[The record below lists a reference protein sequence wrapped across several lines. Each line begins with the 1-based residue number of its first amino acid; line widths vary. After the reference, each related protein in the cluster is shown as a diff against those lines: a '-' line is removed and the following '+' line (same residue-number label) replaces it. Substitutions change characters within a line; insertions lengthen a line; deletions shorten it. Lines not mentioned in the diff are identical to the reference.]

1 MSDDIKPEA
10 GAIPPRVTIKIPGQ
24 SGDISGSGDAA
35 GKKKTARLSLDQVTA
50 DPGAVAGAH
59 VEGVG
64 GVSKTIRLSPAQTGQ
79 ATVTPLPSVGKA
91 LAGTFAYDEAKRQT
105 SRIPL
110 EAVMPGASGTA
121 SLPGIPGVASTM
133 PKTIKVK
140 RPSLSLSA
148 DISAI
153 KAETPAAI
161 PVEAPAA
168 GKNQTARVD
177 LAPEAVTEGVPDSQP
192 TQKKTIKIRR
202 ADGAE
207 SKPGE
212 VRSVSIARADGT
224 GAGGAVVQAVG
235 QVAKPHGA
243 YVGLA
248 AVALLVLCFMIYLL
262 AAQAYPSLGWSV

>member
-1 MSDDIKPEA
+1 MSDDNRPEA
-10 GAIPPRVTIKIPGQ
+10 GAIPPRVTIKVPGQ
-24 SGDISGSGDAA
+24 SGDISGSGDAT

-50 DPGAVAGAH
+50 DPGAVSGAH
-59 VEGVG
+59 VEGMG

-79 ATVTPLPSVGKA
+79 STVTSLPSAGKA

-110 EAVMPGASGTA
+110 EAVMPGASGGA

-140 RPSLSLSA
+140 RPSLSLSSE
-148 DISAI
+148 ISAI
-153 KAETPAAI
+153 KAEPPAAI
-161 PVEAPAA
+161 PVEPAVA

-177 LAPEAVTEGVPDSQP
+177 VVPEAVTEGVPDSQP

-202 ADGAE
+202 ADAAE

-212 VRSVSIARADGT
+212 GRSLSIARAE
-224 GAGGAVVQAVG
+224 GAGAATPSVE